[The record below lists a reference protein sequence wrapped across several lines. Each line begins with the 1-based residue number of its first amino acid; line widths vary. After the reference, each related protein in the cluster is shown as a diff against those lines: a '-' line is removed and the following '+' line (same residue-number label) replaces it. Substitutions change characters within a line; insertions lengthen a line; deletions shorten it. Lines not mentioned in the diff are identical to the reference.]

1 MEDFTNFANINNI
14 KTLPELLKNQLD
26 EDTIKKLPCNGLQ
39 SYVELHNHYNK
50 VKDEVYKKLFDLGI
64 KNTSEIMNL
73 LEKSEISCEDYYD
86 DDSELLEKIN
96 QNVIETQID
105 YTKLLV
111 YFMVFCMFISFV
123 YFFERKRCICPI
135 PK

>member
-1 MEDFTNFANINNI
+1 
-14 KTLPELLKNQLD
+14 
-26 EDTIKKLPCNGLQ
+26 
-39 SYVELHNHYNK
+39 
-50 VKDEVYKKLFDLGI
+50 
-64 KNTSEIMNL
+64 MNL

-86 DDSELLEKIN
+86 DDSELVEKIN

-111 YFMVFCMFISFV
+111 YFMVFCMFISFI
-123 YFFERKRCICPI
+123 YFFERRRCICPI